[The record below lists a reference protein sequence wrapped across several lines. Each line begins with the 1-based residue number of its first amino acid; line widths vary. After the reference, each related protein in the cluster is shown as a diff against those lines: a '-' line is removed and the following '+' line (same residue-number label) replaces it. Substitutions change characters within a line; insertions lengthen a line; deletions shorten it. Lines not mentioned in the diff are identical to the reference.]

1 MASMLK
7 GRGYMVR
14 KILSKRKIKAF
25 PVPEREI
32 KAFPVLERFDG
43 NPILGP
49 QPKHW
54 WESKAVFNA
63 GAIYEGGEVHIVYR
77 AIGDSDVSVLGYASS
92 IDGFH
97 VDERL
102 DKPIYVPREPFEGAG
117 LVYPTASN
125 PQVTY
130 VSAEDDEE
138 EEEEEDGD
146 YVSGGGWGGCEDPRL
161 TKIDNRIFMTYVAF
175 DGYSPPRVALTSIH
189 IDDFLARNW
198 QWKKPVLISPP
209 GLIDKNACILPEKIK
224 SKYVIFHRIFPDILI
239 DFVDDLDF
247 DGTTRWLKGEFK
259 IRPRAAYWD
268 SRKVGAGAP
277 PIKTKDGWL
286 LIYQAVG
293 ERDPGRYKIGAMLL
307 DLKDP
312 VKVLARLEEPILEPE
327 VWYEN
332 EGWKAGVIYP
342 CGAVVIKDRLLVY
355 YGGADKVT
363 CVASAKLEEFLG
375 RLVGVREAA
384 PSVLG
389 APPAA
394 AGITPVM
401 PVKVKRIRSYC
412 VKCRAK
418 REMKNPVAITL
429 KNGRPAIQGICPRCG
444 TKMFR
449 IVKGGKL

>member
-1 MASMLK
+1 
-7 GRGYMVR
+7 MVR
-14 KILSKRKIKAF
+14 NIVSKRKMKTV
-25 PVPEREI
+25 PVPERKT
-32 KAFPVLERFDG
+32 KAPPVLERFDG
-43 NPILGP
+43 NPILEP

-54 WESKAVFNA
+54 WESKAAFNP
-63 GAIYEGGEVHIVYR
+63 GAIYEEGKVHIVYR
-77 AIGDSDVSVLGYASS
+77 AIGDSDISVLGYASS

-97 VDERL
+97 IDERL
-102 DKPIYVPREPFEGAG
+102 DKPIYIPREPFEGAG
-117 LVYPTASN
+117 LVYPAASN

-130 VSAEDDEE
+130 VSAEDEEDEE
-138 EEEEEDGD
+138 EED

-161 TKIDNRIFMTYVAF
+161 TKIDDRVFMTYVAF
-175 DGYSPPRVALTSIH
+175 DGYNPPRVTLTSIH
-189 IDDFLARNW
+189 IDDFLVRNW

-209 GLIDKNACILPEKIK
+209 GFIDKNACILPEKIK

-312 VKVLARLEEPILEPE
+312 ARVLARSEEPILEPQAS
-327 VWYEN
+327 YEN
-332 EGWKAGVIYP
+332 EGWKTGVIYP

-363 CVASAKLEEFLG
+363 CVASAKLDEFLDQ
-375 RLVGVREAA
+375 LVGVRESVPSPVFA
-384 PSVLG
+384 PTTEVSI
-389 APPAA
+389 APVAP
-394 AGITPVM
+394 IQI
-401 PVKVKRIRSYC
+401 KRIQAYC

-418 REMKNPVAITL
+418 REVRNPQAITMKNG
-429 KNGRPAIQGICPRCG
+429 KPAIQGVCPVCG
-444 TKMFR
+444 SKMFR
-449 IVKGGKL
+449 IMKAGKDERHMLQSL

>member
-1 MASMLK
+1 MASTLK

-14 KILSKRKIKAF
+14 KILSKREIKAF
-25 PVPEREI
+25 HVPEREI
-32 KAFPVLERFDG
+32 KAVPILERFDG
-43 NPILGP
+43 NPILEP
-49 QPKHW
+49 QPTHW
-54 WESKAVFNA
+54 WESKAAFNP
-63 GAIYEGGEVHIVYR
+63 GAIYEQGKVHIVYR
-77 AIGDSDVSVLGYASS
+77 AIGDSNVSVLGYASS

-97 VDERL
+97 IDERL
-102 DKPIYVPREPFEGAG
+102 DKPIYVPRESFEGPG
-117 LVYPTASN
+117 LVYPTETN
-125 PQVTY
+125 PQVIY
-130 VSAEDDEE
+130 VFAEDEE
-138 EEEEEDGD
+138 EEEED
-146 YVSGGGWGGCEDPRL
+146 YVSGGGGLGGCEDPRL
-161 TKIDNRIFMTYVAF
+161 TKIDDRVFMTYVAF
-175 DGYSPPRVALTSIH
+175 DGYSPPRIALTSIY

-209 GLIDKNACILPEKIK
+209 GVVDKNACILPEKIK

-247 DGTTRWLKGEFK
+247 DGKTRWLKGEFK

-277 PIKTKDGWL
+277 PIKTKDSWL

-293 ERDPGRYKIGAMLL
+293 KCDPGRYKIGAMLL

-312 VKVLARLEEPILEPE
+312 TRVLARSGEPILEPE

-355 YGGADKVT
+355 YGGADRVA
-363 CVASAKLEEFLG
+363 CVASIKLD
-375 RLVGVREAA
+375 RLFDHLIGARTAVPGAV
-384 PSVLG
+384 G

-394 AGITPVM
+394 VGITPVK
-401 PVKVKRIRSYC
+401 PVKGKRIRAYC

-418 REMKNPVAITL
+418 REMKNPIAT
-429 KNGRPAIQGICPRCG
+429 
-444 TKMFR
+444 T
-449 IVKGGKL
+449 

>member
-1 MASMLK
+1 
-7 GRGYMVR
+7 MVR
-14 KILSKRKIKAF
+14 NTVSKRRVKAV
-25 PVPEREI
+25 PVPGRKTESV
-32 KAFPVLERFDG
+32 PVLERFDG
-43 NPILGP
+43 NPILEP
-49 QPKHW
+49 QPAHW
-54 WESKAVFNA
+54 WESKAAFNP
-63 GAIYEGGEVHIVYR
+63 GVIYEQGKVHIVYR
-77 AIGDSDVSVLGYASS
+77 AIGDSDISVLGYASS
-92 IDGFH
+92 TDGFH
-97 VDERL
+97 IDERL
-102 DKPIYVPREPFEGAG
+102 EKPIYVPREPFEGAG

-138 EEEEEDGD
+138 EED
-146 YVSGGGWGGCEDPRL
+146 YVSGGGGWGGCEDPRL
-161 TKIDNRIFMTYVAF
+161 TRIDDRVFITYIAF

-198 QWKKPVLISPP
+198 RWKKPVLISPP
-209 GLIDKNACILPEKIK
+209 GLIDKNACILPEKIE

-247 DGTTRWLKGEFK
+247 DGTNRWLKGEFK

-312 VKVLARLEEPILEPE
+312 TRVSARLGEPILEPQAS
-327 VWYEN
+327 YEN
-332 EGWKAGVIYP
+332 EGWKSGVIYP
-342 CGAVVIKDRLLVY
+342 CGAVVIKGRLLVY

-363 CVASAKLEEFLG
+363 CVASAKLDELLDRF
-375 RLVGVREAA
+375 VGVREAVPGA
-384 PSVLG
+384 VG

-394 AGITPVM
+394 AGITPVK
-401 PVKVKRIRSYC
+401 PIKVRRIRAYC
-412 VKCRAK
+412 VKCQAK
-418 REMKNPVAITL
+418 REMKNPAAITL
-429 KNGRPAIQGICPRCG
+429 KNGRPAIRGICPRCG

-449 IVKGGKL
+449 IMKGGKL